1 MIKEIERIYS
11 ERQLRVETKL
21 YNVEA
26 EGGRRGRSLAQ
37 DFERPR
43 RPAGLGV
50 RPPPRH
56 PRGAQ
61 PGRWSSPEL
70 RRPPVREEAQLRSAD
85 ADAGTE
91 SSIFCFVGYWI
102 NFFFFFSRKVFSR
115 EKNWVHWKIGCW
127 IVTFFGSV
135 FWGFDPEKGRV
146 WK

>member
-1 MIKEIERIYS
+1 MIEEIERIYS

-61 PGRWSSPEL
+61 PGR
-70 RRPPVREEAQLRSAD
+70 
-85 ADAGTE
+85 
-91 SSIFCFVGYWI
+91 
-102 NFFFFFSRKVFSR
+102 
-115 EKNWVHWKIGCW
+115 
-127 IVTFFGSV
+127 
-135 FWGFDPEKGRV
+135 
-146 WK
+146 